1 MRERDFFIYYT
12 QQCTKSQSTRATNNS
27 SCHSHTTYIAHKHF
41 TTQTIPQG
49 SGGGVILITPV
60 AGRPIV
66 GLIEEHH
73 DVANVERLNVLTFSR
88 FFFCFVNSLLFCDLL
103 TDWTLGVP
111 IQIQVRIHIQFHI
124 FLIVH
129 T

>member
-49 SGGGVILITPV
+49 SGGGVILITPA

-73 DVANVERLNVLTFSR
+73 DVANV
-88 FFFCFVNSLLFCDLL
+88 
-103 TDWTLGVP
+103 
-111 IQIQVRIHIQFHI
+111 
-124 FLIVH
+124 
-129 T
+129 